1 MKALAFKALGF
12 ASSTFGGFIPG
23 LGSIGHALKV
33 ASYILVLGLGAWGG
47 GSVINWWHSDKI
59 TVAES
64 NERCADAIS
73 VATLEARTNALNEK
87 ERALAERAV
96 QVDIDESLLKIAIEK
111 MEKDRA
117 ETAGAGGDSVLV
129 RADDE
134 WLQRWRGANPAAG
147 GGRARPGA
155 DPLPRAGTK
164 GSR

>member
-1 MKALAFKALGF
+1 MYALALKGLAAATSAL
-12 ASSTFGGFIPG
+12 GGFIPG

-73 VATLEARTNALNEK
+73 VATLEARTEALNEK
-87 ERALAERAV
+87 EAALAERAV
-96 QVDIDESLLKIAIEK
+96 QVELDESLLKIAIEK

-117 ETAGAGGDSVLV
+117 ESAGAGGDGVLV

-134 WLQRWRGANPAAG
+134 WLQRWRGNDPAAG
-147 GGRARPGA
+147 GGRGRPGGHA
-155 DPLPRAGTK
+155 LPRAGAK
-164 GSR
+164 GPR

>member
-1 MKALAFKALGF
+1 MYALALKGLAAATSALG
-12 ASSTFGGFIPG
+12 GWIPG

-33 ASYILVLGLGAWGG
+33 ATYVLALAGGAWGG
-47 GSVINWWHSDKI
+47 VSLANWWHSDKI

-73 VATLEARTNALNEK
+73 VATLEARAEALNEK
-87 ERALAERAV
+87 EAALAERAV
-96 QVDIDESLLKIAIEK
+96 QVELDESLLKVAIEK

-117 ETAGAGGDSVLV
+117 ESAGAGGDGVLV

-155 DPLPRAGTK
+155 DALPRAGAK